1 MLHNIKVKFVL
12 FGVERNT
19 TIVFYSKSLLDLGLG
34 DLLGGGGDVRQPG
47 NLHSAGPGVTDCS
60 T

>member
-1 MLHNIKVKFVL
+1 MSNTIASNIK
-12 FGVERNT
+12 GT
-19 TIVFYSKSLLDLGLG
+19 SQYQGKSYLDLGLG

-47 NLHSAGPGVTDCS
+47 NIHPAGSGPTDCS